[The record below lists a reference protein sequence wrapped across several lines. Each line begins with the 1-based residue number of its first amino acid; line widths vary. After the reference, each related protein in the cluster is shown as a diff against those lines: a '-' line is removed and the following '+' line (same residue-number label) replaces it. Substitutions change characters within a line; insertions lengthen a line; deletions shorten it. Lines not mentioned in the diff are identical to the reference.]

1 MSAQRDYYR
10 NRGFSPLFRG
20 TYPPADEHLRVS
32 DAERQDV
39 ADRLGEHFADGRLDQ
54 AEFDDRVGRAMHAKT
69 RGDLNGL
76 FSDLPDTGAPAV
88 PDQPPRRHGR
98 GHPILL
104 LVLLVIIGSALAHA
118 LWWTAGPVIWL
129 AFLVVAVLL
138 LTRTIGLAA
147 RPPPRRAPPRWIPL
161 RRLPRRPL
169 TPG

>member
-1 MSAQRDYYR
+1 MIAMSAQRDYYR

-20 TYPPADEHLRVS
+20 AYPPADEHLRVS
-32 DAERQDV
+32 DAERRDV

-54 AEFDDRVGRAMHAKT
+54 AEFDDRVGRAMGAKT

-88 PDQPPRRHGR
+88 PDQPPHQHGRGR

-138 LTRTIGLAA
+138 LTRTVG
-147 RPPPRRAPPRWIPL
+147 RPHHHHHHRDEHRSDAYRADR
-161 RRLPRRPL
+161 
-169 TPG
+169 